1 MMLRSVFGKT
11 LWERRRSIIW
21 WMLGMAALAFL
32 TVAFWPSLR
41 DQAGLG
47 DFLESFPPELLA
59 LFGIEN
65 AQELLTPAGFVS
77 SRLYASIGPI
87 LLTVFGISVGTSVMA
102 GEEDRGTMDILL
114 AQPVSRRR
122 LVLDGAAAMTV
133 LVSIVAAALLAVL
146 FATNPIFD
154 LGFSGS
160 AIVAANVGIT
170 LLALLHGALAL
181 AVGGI
186 TGNRGLTLGVATAVV
201 VFGWF
206 INALAEI
213 VDELKPVQ
221 EISPFHWFLQGTPLA
236 RGWDWPA
243 NALMAAVT
251 VALVVIAVWAFERR
265 DVAT

>member
-1 MMLRSVFGKT
+1 MLRSVFGKT

-21 WMLGMAALAFL
+21 WMLGMAALALL

-59 LFGIEN
+59 LFGIED

-87 LLTVFGISVGTSVMA
+87 LLTVFAISIGTSVMA

-114 AQPVSRRR
+114 AQPVTRRR

-133 LVSIVAAALLAVL
+133 LVSIVAATLLAVL

-154 LGFSGS
+154 LEFNGS

-221 EISPFHWFLQGTPLA
+221 ALSPFHWFLQGTPLA

-243 NALMAAVT
+243 NVLMAVVT
-251 VALVVIAVWAFERR
+251 VGFVAVAVWAFQRR

>member
-1 MMLRSVFGKT
+1 VLRSVFGKT
-11 LWERRRSIIW
+11 LWERRRGLVW
-21 WMLGMAALAFL
+21 WMLGMAALALL

-41 DQAGLG
+41 DQAGLA

-87 LLTVFGISVGTSVMA
+87 LLTVFAISVGTSVIA
-102 GEEDRGTMDILL
+102 GEEDRGTMDLL
-114 AQPVSRRR
+114 LSQPVARRR
-122 LVLDGAAAMTV
+122 LVLEGTAAMVV
-133 LVSIVAAALLAVL
+133 LVTILAATLLGVL
-146 FATNPIFD
+146 FATNPVFD
-154 LGFSGS
+154 LQFSGS
-160 AIVAANVGIT
+160 AIVAANVGVA
-170 LLALLHGALAL
+170 LLALVYGSLAL
-181 AVGGI
+181 AVGGL
-186 TGNRGLTLGVATAVV
+186 TGNRAITLGVSTAVV

-213 VDELKPVQ
+213 VDELRPAQ

-243 NALMAAVT
+243 NALMAVVA
-251 VALVVIAVWAFERR
+251 VALVIIAVWAFERR

>member
-1 MMLRSVFGKT
+1 MLRSVFGKT
-11 LWERRRSIIW
+11 LWERRRGIVW
-21 WMLGMAALAFL
+21 WMLGMASLALL

-41 DQAGLG
+41 DQAGLA

-87 LLTVFGISVGTSVMA
+87 LLTIFAISVGTSVIA
-102 GEEDRGTMDILL
+102 GEEDRGTMDLL
-114 AQPVSRRR
+114 LSQPVARRR
-122 LVLDGAAAMTV
+122 LVLEGMAAMVV
-133 LVSIVAAALLAVL
+133 LVTILAMTLLGVL
-146 FATNPIFD
+146 FATNPAFD
-154 LGFSGS
+154 LEFNGSG
-160 AIVAANVGIT
+160 IVAANVGIA
-170 LLALLHGALAL
+170 LLALVYGSLAL

-186 TGNRGLTLGVATAVV
+186 TGNRAITLGVSAAFV

-213 VDELKPVQ
+213 VDELRPAQ
-221 EISPFHWFLQGTPLA
+221 EVSPFHWFLQGTPLA

-243 NALMAAVT
+243 NALMAVVAAVF
-251 VALVVIAVWAFERR
+251 VVIAVWAFERR